1 MGRIVTSPQKQ
12 IIINIKNDGEKKA
25 YIWLY

>member
-1 MGRIVTSPQKQ
+1 MGGIVIGPQKQ